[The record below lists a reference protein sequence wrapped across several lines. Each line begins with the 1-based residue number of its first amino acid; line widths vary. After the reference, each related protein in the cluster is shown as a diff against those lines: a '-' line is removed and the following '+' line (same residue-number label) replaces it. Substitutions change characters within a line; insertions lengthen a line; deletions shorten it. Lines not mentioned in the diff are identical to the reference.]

1 MNTKRFLIIALAA
14 FLTLGVSASPFHPE
28 EGGESSGIGGVHDK
42 PRKALGVGTEVY
54 VHVSGNSI
62 IVLSSKPLE
71 RGHILIYRNGSN
83 TIPYSK
89 MLYMPTQVTIIT
101 LPQDV
106 VDHMIYGTLIYKNGS
121 VTF

>member
-42 PRKALGVGTEVY
+42 PRKAPGIGSDVKVY
-54 VHVSGNSI
+54 ISGNSLI
-62 IVLSSKPLE
+62 FLSNTPLE

-89 MLYMPTQVTIIT
+89 MIYMPTQVTIIT

-106 VDHMIYGTLIYKNGS
+106 VDHMIYGILTYKNGS